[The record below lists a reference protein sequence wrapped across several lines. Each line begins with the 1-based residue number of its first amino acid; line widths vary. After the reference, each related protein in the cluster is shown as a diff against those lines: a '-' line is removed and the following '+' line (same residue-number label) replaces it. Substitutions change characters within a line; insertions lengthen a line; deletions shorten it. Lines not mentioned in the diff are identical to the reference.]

1 MWTFFEIVLHCLIER
16 SFTCRDME
24 QKLIINK
31 LNDLK
36 QIFKI
41 VDPFDRHF
49 YHDLIL
55 VDSVSRKTLCTYSL
69 LMLTTRFLST
79 YKKFL
84 RRETSQ
90 WVTYHYPGLLSI
102 LQWIHGWSRTGT
114 GQFISLTLIR
124 IVINI
129 VKLSLWNRQFRFLF
143 KFWHRINFKKK

>member
-90 WVTYHYPGLLSI
+90 
-102 LQWIHGWSRTGT
+102 
-114 GQFISLTLIR
+114 
-124 IVINI
+124 
-129 VKLSLWNRQFRFLF
+129 
-143 KFWHRINFKKK
+143 